1 MSNIARLTLGTA
13 QFGFPYGFN
22 HAGTAIAP
30 AEAGRILA
38 LAWERGIDMLDTA
51 ADYGEAESTIGNAKP
66 AHAAFR
72 IVSKTPRIGAD
83 RISPA
88 DLEKIGACARR
99 SIQRLKIEALDS
111 ILVHHAPDLL
121 GPGGEEMFD
130 LLQSL
135 KQKGMVERIGVS
147 VYDPETL
154 RRVLARYP
162 VEVVQLPLNIFD
174 QRFAQGV
181 LDMLAGQGIEVH
193 VRSVFLQGV
202 LLMASDRLP
211 VHLRKAGSRLAT
223 LQSDAAAAGVPI
235 AAAALQ
241 YVATQPAVSRIVF
254 GVQNAAE
261 LYSNVDMFTAT
272 PSGLK
277 LDFRNYRIDDREI
290 IDPRCWPV

>member
-1 MSNIARLTLGTA
+1 
-13 QFGFPYGFN
+13 
-22 HAGTAIAP
+22 
-30 AEAGRILA
+30 
-38 LAWERGIDMLDTA
+38 ML
-51 ADYGEAESTIGNAKP
+51 
-66 AHAAFR
+66 
-72 IVSKTPRIGAD
+72 
-83 RISPA
+83 
-88 DLEKIGACARR
+88 ARR
-99 SIQRLKIEALDS
+99 
-111 ILVHHAPDLL
+111 
-121 GPGGEEMFD
+121 
-130 LLQSL
+130 
-135 KQKGMVERIGVS
+135 
-147 VYDPETL
+147 
-154 RRVLARYP
+154 
-162 VEVVQLPLNIFD
+162 
-174 QRFAQGV
+174 
-181 LDMLAGQGIEVH
+181 GIEVH